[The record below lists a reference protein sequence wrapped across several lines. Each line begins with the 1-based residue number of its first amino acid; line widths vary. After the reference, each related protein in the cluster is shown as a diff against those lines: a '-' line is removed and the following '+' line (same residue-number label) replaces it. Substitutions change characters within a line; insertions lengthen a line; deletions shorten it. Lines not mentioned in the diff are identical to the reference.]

1 MKIAAVIPT
10 VLASVLAVS
19 LIAVSTAR
27 SQPGGARVADGKPH
41 TVVMELFTSQGCS
54 SCPPAEELLTRLGSE
69 QFPGARVIPLA
80 FHVDYWNSLG
90 WTDPFSSAL
99 WSARQNDYA
108 RSLHNDQVYT
118 PQLVMNGT
126 AQMVGSDERRVRK
139 QIESDLSHGDQGT
152 VRFDRVVIDGST
164 IRADLHGRVE
174 HSLDGHGTN
183 VMVALYENNTA
194 TAVQR
199 GENAGRRLAN
209 DYIVRSLV
217 TAFPRTTTGA
227 DFRGSVTIPMRPDWK
242 RDNLGL
248 AAFIQDSRSLA
259 IYAASARRLDPAAT
273 LGH

>member
-1 MKIAAVIPT
+1 MKITAVIPT
-10 VLASVLAVS
+10 VLVSVLAVS
-19 LIAVSTAR
+19 LVAVSAAR

-54 SCPPAEELLTRLGSE
+54 SCPPADALLTRLGSE

-118 PQLVMNGT
+118 PQLVLNGT
-126 AQMVGSDERRVRK
+126 AQMVGSDEGRVRK
-139 QIESDLSHGDQGT
+139 QLESDLSHGDLGT
-152 VRFDRVVIDGST
+152 VRFDRVAIDGTT
-164 IRADLHGRVE
+164 IRADLHGRLE

-199 GENAGRRLAN
+199 GENSGRRLPN

-217 TAFPRTTTGA
+217 TAFPLTSTGA
-227 DFRGSVTIPMRPDWK
+227 DFSGSVTIPMRPDWK
-242 RDNLGL
+242 RNNLGL

-259 IYAASARRLDPAAT
+259 IYAASSQRLEPAAT
-273 LGH
+273 RGH